1 MYFDAID
8 DMANITDR
16 MIADD
21 KKQTTITN
29 IDDIILI
36 FVMAHGLG

>member
-1 MYFDAID
+1 MYFEAIE

-16 MIADD
+16 TIADD
-21 KKQTTITN
+21 KKQTTITT
-29 IDDIILI
+29 IDDMILS